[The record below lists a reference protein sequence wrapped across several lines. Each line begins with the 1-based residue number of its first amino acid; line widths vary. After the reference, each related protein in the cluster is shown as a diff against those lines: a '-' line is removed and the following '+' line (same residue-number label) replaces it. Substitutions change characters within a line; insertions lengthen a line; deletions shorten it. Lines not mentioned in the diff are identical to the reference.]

1 MQDPEADLAKLT
13 DSLKNEWSF
22 LDPYKLPLDDAKD
35 RSTIFVRE
43 VKNMGIFQKAYIKI
57 YANRKYPLQ
66 RYLRKSKSRTEVRN
80 LLFFQSIGILTPR
93 IIGWGQ
99 RRNAIRHIIQEF
111 IITEAIPD
119 SLTLDQYVRRKS
131 LSRLQAARLARTLG
145 LWLRSM
151 HTNNFYHKDF
161 HWRNILIRCKKQKL
175 VISLIDCPRG
185 AFHYSTIRSRYWR
198 LKDCAILDKY
208 GSVLVDDITRSIFL
222 QAYLKTSRHSSSFKK
237 WSQRIP
243 AYRLA
248 RFDQKKGRAKVKPLN
263 HKLKDV

>member
-43 VKNMGIFQKAYIKI
+43 VKNLGIFQKAYIKI
-57 YANRKYPLQ
+57 YANRKYPFQ
-66 RYLRKSKSRTEVRN
+66 RYLRKSKSRNEVRN
-80 LLFFQSIGILTPR
+80 LLFFQSIGISTPR

-99 RRNAIRHIIQEF
+99 RRNAIRQIIQEF

-119 SLTLDQYVRRKS
+119 SLTLDQYVRKKS
-131 LSRLQAARLARTLG
+131 LSKLQAARLARTLG
-145 LWLRSM
+145 LWLRNM

>member
-1 MQDPEADLAKLT
+1 MQDCEADLAKST
-13 DSLKNEWSF
+13 DSLKKEWSF

-43 VKNMGIFQKAYIKI
+43 VENLGIFRKAYIKI
-57 YANRKYPLQ
+57 YANRKYPFQ
-66 RYLRKSKSRTEVRN
+66 RYLRKSRSRTEVRN
-80 LLFFQSIGILTPR
+80 LLFFQSIGISIPR

-99 RRNAIRHIIQEF
+99 RRNAIGQIIQEF

-161 HWRNILIRCKKQKL
+161 HWRNILVRRKEQKL

-185 AFHYSTIRSRYWR
+185 NFHHSTMRSRYLR

-208 GSVLVDDITRSIFL
+208 ANVLVDDVARSVFL
-222 QAYLKTSRHSSSFKK
+222 QAYLNASRGSSSYKK

-248 RFDQKKGRAKVKPLN
+248 RFDQKKGRTKVKPLN
-263 HKLKDV
+263 L